1 MPHAEFVHLRT
12 HSAYSLSEG
21 AIKPDKIALLARDA
35 GMPAAAITDT
45 GNLFG
50 ALEFSQY
57 CAAKGVQP
65 VIGCQVALA
74 RSDNPRLAADPLV
87 LLAQNP
93 AGLAN
98 LQRLSSI
105 GFLETDPSLKPQLAL
120 DRIAARAEGLLLL
133 TGGTTGPIGRLLAEG
148 QKPEA
153 ERLLATLT
161 EAFPDTTVVELHRHN
176 LATDRAIEPGMIAL
190 ADARGLPLVATN
202 DCYFAKP
209 EMHEAHDALLCIAE
223 GRLLSERDRRRVTPE
238 HWFKPAAVMRE
249 LFADLP
255 EACDNTLA
263 LARRCAVMAESR
275 KPLLPVCPKVR
286 PGASEEETVRAM
298 AIEGLDRRMDARGAD
313 QATRTKY
320 RQRLDYELDVIA
332 KMGFSGY
339 FLIVAD
345 FIQWSKAQGIPV
357 GPGRGSGAGSVAAWA
372 LTITDLDPLQFNL
385 LFERFLN
392 PERISMPDFDIDFCQ
407 EGRDRVIDYVRNEYG
422 GDRVAQIITFGKL
435 QARAAVRDV
444 GRVLG
449 MSFGHVNKVAELI
462 PNNPAKPVTLQQAVD
477 GEPRLQAL
485 RADDEAI
492 ARLLEIA
499 LQIEGLYRHASTHAA
514 GVVIGDR
521 PLVELV
527 PLYRDP
533 KSDFLVTQYSMK
545 HVEQAGLVKFDFL
558 GLTTLTILRRAE
570 GFLKG
575 LGISVDLDRLPL
587 DDKRTYDMLARGD
600 AGGVF
605 QMEGQGMRD
614 TLRQMRPDR
623 FEDLIAAVAL
633 YRPGPMANIPDYNR
647 RKHGETW
654 EAPHPMIHDI
664 LAETYGIMVYQEQ
677 VMQIAQTMAGYS
689 LGGADLLR
697 RAMGKKI
704 QAEME
709 AQRETFT
716 TGAIGRGIDPAK
728 AKEVFDLMAKFADYG
743 FNKSHAA
750 AYALVAYQT
759 AWLKANHPEVF
770 LAACMSLAVNN
781 TDRLAALKQEAERSG
796 IRILPPDINRSAADF
811 SVERTEDGKLAIRYA
826 LSAVKKVGFSAMQSV
841 EVSRADRP
849 FADVTDFAT
858 RVDPRQLNRMQLEN
872 LIRAGA
878 FDRLEWNRARLF
890 AAAETML
897 RRAQSDQEEKASGQ
911 IGLFGG
917 VSSKPESLRLPDMPD
932 WPPLER
938 LAYEAEAIGFHLT
951 AHPLDAY
958 AQALRRLGV
967 TSTSQLE
974 ARAQAGISRVK
985 LAGTVIAA
993 KERITRTGSRMAW
1006 IRLSD
1011 AGGSTEVTFFSEI
1024 LSRSR
1029 DVLVQ
1034 GSNVLVTADL
1044 KVEGEALRV
1053 TASDVVLLD
1062 QAAASAGASIRIWLR
1077 ETAAIPHI
1085 RDLLGRESG
1094 GRGRI
1099 ILIPRLD
1106 TDQTVEIALPGGYT
1120 VTPRLA
1126 QALKILPGVEQIEE
1140 V

>member
-1 MPHAEFVHLRT
+1 MPHADFVHLRT

-21 AIKPDKIALLARDA
+21 AIRPDKIATLAKA
-35 GMPAAAITDT
+35 GNMPAAAITDT

-57 CAAKGVQP
+57 CTGKGIQP
-65 VIGCQVALA
+65 IIGCQVAIT
-74 RSDNPRLAADPLV
+74 RPDNPRLPPDPIV

-98 LQRLSSI
+98 LQRLSSQ
-105 GFLETDPSLKPQLAL
+105 GFLETDPTLKPQLPFA
-120 DRIAARAEGLLLL
+120 RIAEHAEGLLLL
-133 TGGTTGPIGRLLAEG
+133 TGGTSGPIGRLLAEG

-153 ERLLATLT
+153 ERLLDALH
-161 EAFPDTTVVELHRHN
+161 EAFPNRTIQELHRHSVQVE
-176 LATDRAIEPGMIAL
+176 AAIEPALITL
-190 ADARGLPLVATN
+190 ADARNIPLVATN
-202 DCYFAKP
+202 DCYFATP
-209 EMHEAHDALLCIAE
+209 DMHEAHDALLCIAE
-223 GRLLSERDRRRVTPE
+223 GRTLSERDRRRVTPE
-238 HWFKPAAVMRE
+238 HWFKPAADMRA

-255 EACDNTLA
+255 EACDNSLSI
-263 LARRCAVMAESR
+263 ARSCAVMAESR
-275 KPLLPVCPKVR
+275 KPLLPICPKVR
-286 PGASEEETVRAM
+286 PGQSEEETVRAM
-298 AIEGLDRRMDARGAD
+298 AIEGLER
-313 QATRTKY
+313 
-320 RQRLDYELDVIA
+320 RLDALNADTARRDIYRTRLQYELDVIA

-392 PERISMPDFDIDFCQ
+392 PERVSMPDFDIDFCQ

-485 RADDEAI
+485 RSDDEAI

-499 LQIEGLYRHASTHAA
+499 LKVEGLYRHASTHAA

-527 PLYRDP
+527 PLYKDP

-570 GFLKG
+570 NYLKI
-575 LGISVDLDRLPL
+575 LGITVDLDRLPL
-587 DDKRTYDMLARGD
+587 DDLKTFEMLQKGD

-605 QMEGQGMRD
+605 QLEGQGMRD

-633 YRPGPMANIPDYNR
+633 YRPGPMANIPDYCR
-647 RKHGETW
+647 RKHGEPW
-654 EAPHPMIHDI
+654 SAPHPVIHDI

-689 LGGADLLR
+689 LGAADLLR

-704 QAEME
+704 AAEME
-709 AQRETFT
+709 AQRNIFT
-716 TGAIGRGIDPAK
+716 SGAIKNGITPEK
-728 AKEVFDLMAKFADYG
+728 ATEVFELMAKFADYG

-796 IRILPPDINRSAADF
+796 IKILPPDINRSAADF
-811 SVERTEDGKLAIRYA
+811 SVERTTDGRLAIRYA
-826 LSAVKKVGFSAMQSV
+826 LAAVKKVGFAAMESLTTA
-841 EVSRADRP
+841 RAGTP
-849 FADVTDFAT
+849 FANVTDFAT
-858 RVDPRQLNRMQLEN
+858 RVDPRQINRMQIEN
-872 LIRAGA
+872 LVRAGA
-878 FDRLEWNRARLF
+878 FDRLESNRARLF
-890 AAAETML
+890 AGAETIL
-897 RRAQSDQEEKASGQ
+897 RRAQADQEEKASGQ

-917 VSSKPESLRLPDMPD
+917 ITTEAEALRLPETPD

-938 LAYEAEAIGFHLT
+938 LAFEAEAIGFHLT

-967 TSTSQLE
+967 TQSVHVE
-974 ARAQAGISRVK
+974 ARAAAGVTRVK
-985 LAGTVIAA
+985 IAGTVVAT

-1006 IRLSD
+1006 VRISD
-1011 AGGSTEVTFFSEI
+1011 AAGSVEVTCFSEV
-1024 LSRSR
+1024 LNRCR
-1029 DVLVQ
+1029 DMIGS
-1034 GSNVLVTADL
+1034 GSNVLVNAELKTEGDAVRITAMD
-1044 KVEGEALRV
+1044 V
-1053 TASDVVLLD
+1053 TPLD

-1077 ETAAIPHI
+1077 ETATVPHI
-1085 RDLLGRESG
+1085 RDILSRESG
-1094 GRGRI
+1094 GRGRVTLVPHI
-1099 ILIPRLD
+1099 GS
-1106 TDQTVEIALPGGYT
+1106 DQDVEIALPGGYN

-1126 QALKILPGVEQIEE
+1126 QALKSLPGVDNVEE

>member
-1 MPHAEFVHLRT
+1 
-12 HSAYSLSEG
+12 
-21 AIKPDKIALLARDA
+21 
-35 GMPAAAITDT
+35 
-45 GNLFG
+45 
-50 ALEFSQY
+50 
-57 CAAKGVQP
+57 
-65 VIGCQVALA
+65 
-74 RSDNPRLAADPLV
+74 
-87 LLAQNP
+87 
-93 AGLAN
+93 
-98 LQRLSSI
+98 
-105 GFLETDPSLKPQLAL
+105 
-120 DRIAARAEGLLLL
+120 
-133 TGGTTGPIGRLLAEG
+133 
-148 QKPEA
+148 
-153 ERLLATLT
+153 
-161 EAFPDTTVVELHRHN
+161 
-176 LATDRAIEPGMIAL
+176 
-190 ADARGLPLVATN
+190 
-202 DCYFAKP
+202 
-209 EMHEAHDALLCIAE
+209 
-223 GRLLSERDRRRVTPE
+223 
-238 HWFKPAAVMRE
+238 
-249 LFADLP
+249 
-255 EACDNTLA
+255 
-263 LARRCAVMAESR
+263 
-275 KPLLPVCPKVR
+275 
-286 PGASEEETVRAM
+286 
-298 AIEGLDRRMDARGAD
+298 
-313 QATRTKY
+313 
-320 RQRLDYELDVIA
+320 
-332 KMGFSGY
+332 
-339 FLIVAD
+339 
-345 FIQWSKAQGIPV
+345 
-357 GPGRGSGAGSVAAWA
+357 
-372 LTITDLDPLQFNL
+372 
-385 LFERFLN
+385 
-392 PERISMPDFDIDFCQ
+392 
-407 EGRDRVIDYVRNEYG
+407 
-422 GDRVAQIITFGKL
+422 
-435 QARAAVRDV
+435 
-444 GRVLG
+444 
-449 MSFGHVNKVAELI
+449 
-462 PNNPAKPVTLQQAVD
+462 
-477 GEPRLQAL
+477 
-485 RADDEAI
+485 
-492 ARLLEIA
+492 
-499 LQIEGLYRHASTHAA
+499 
-514 GVVIGDR
+514 
-521 PLVELV
+521 
-527 PLYRDP
+527 
-533 KSDFLVTQYSMK
+533 
-545 HVEQAGLVKFDFL
+545 
-558 GLTTLTILRRAE
+558 
-570 GFLKG
+570 
-575 LGISVDLDRLPL
+575 
-587 DDKRTYDMLARGD
+587 
-600 AGGVF
+600 
-605 QMEGQGMRD
+605 
-614 TLRQMRPDR
+614 
-623 FEDLIAAVAL
+623 
-633 YRPGPMANIPDYNR
+633 
-647 RKHGETW
+647 
-654 EAPHPMIHDI
+654 
-664 LAETYGIMVYQEQ
+664 
-677 VMQIAQTMAGYS
+677 MQIAQTMAGYS